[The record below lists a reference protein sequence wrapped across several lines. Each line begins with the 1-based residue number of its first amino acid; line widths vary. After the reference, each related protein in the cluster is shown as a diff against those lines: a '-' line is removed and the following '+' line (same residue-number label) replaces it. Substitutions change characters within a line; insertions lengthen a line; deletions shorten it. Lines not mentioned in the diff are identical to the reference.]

1 MVDAVWINGSL
12 IEANQASVSVLDHGL
27 TTGDGAF
34 ETLEVIDGQPFAI
47 RRHLERLDSSA
58 ETLGLQVPYDHEQLA
73 TALREVAAGLAVS
86 AVVRLTLTGG
96 PGPLGSGRGEGAA
109 TVVIAG
115 AAQLAP
121 WPAGEKVHVVD
132 WRRNEYGALT
142 GVKST
147 SYAENVMALA
157 AAKEVGAGEA
167 IFANTAG
174 HLCEGTGTNV
184 FYAMDGALH
193 TPPLSAGCL
202 AGITRAL
209 VMEVCEVTERDL
221 PIEEFRTVE
230 EAFLT
235 SSTRLVQSIALI
247 DDVPLASP
255 GELTSAA
262 SEAFNSV
269 RATDMDP

>member
-1 MVDAVWINGSL
+1 VDTVWINGSL
-12 IEANQASVSVLDHGL
+12 IEANQASINVLDHGL

-34 ETLEVIDGQPFAI
+34 ETLEVINGQPFAI
-47 RRHLERLDSSA
+47 RRHLERLHSSA
-58 ETLGLQVPYDHEQLA
+58 ETLGLQVPYNHKRLA
-73 TALREVAAGLAVS
+73 SALREVATGLAGR

-115 AAQLAP
+115 AAHLAP
-121 WPAGEKVHVVD
+121 WPSGEKVHVVD
-132 WRRNEYGALT
+132 WRRNEHGALT

-157 AAKEVGAGEA
+157 AAKKVGAGEA

-174 HLCEGTGTNV
+174 QLCEGTGTNV
-184 FYAMDGALH
+184 FYAVDGVLH

-209 VMEVCEVTERDL
+209 VMEVCEVAERDL
-221 PIEEFRTVE
+221 PIEEFETVE

-247 DDVPLASP
+247 DDTPLASP

-262 SEAFNSV
+262 SEAFNSL
-269 RATDMDP
+269 RAGDMDP